1 MHDLKH
7 NSSII
12 VNMFIIGYINIELT
26 NCDKMEYELNKSSHA
41 VFALTYHF
49 ITVVKY
55 RRKIFNNEQI
65 VDLLKSTT
73 MSIADS
79 FDVEIIN
86 QETDQDHI
94 HILFKANP
102 TTELTKFINS
112 LKGVTSRKLFQEF
125 PEIKQKLW
133 KGKLWSPSYFLCTTG
148 QVTLDQ
154 LKKYVENQ
162 GEK

>member
-1 MHDLKH
+1 MR
-7 NSSII
+7 
-12 VNMFIIGYINIELT
+12 
-26 NCDKMEYELNKSSHA
+26 YELNKSSHA

-55 RRKIFNNEQI
+55 RRKIFDNKAI
-65 VDLLKSTT
+65 VDLLQSVT
-73 MSIADS
+73 MDLADN
-79 FDVEIIN
+79 FDIEIIN
-86 QETDQDHI
+86 QETDLDHV
-94 HILFKANP
+94 HILFKAKP

-125 PEIKQKLW
+125 PEIKEKLW
-133 KGKLWSPSYFLCTTG
+133 KGKLWSPSYFICTTG

-154 LKKYVENQ
+154 LMEYVENQ